1 MFSVVILFTQLK
13 YYIPGNS
20 SNISRKNLFKSKKLF
35 DPLIKVNNCRERFI
49 YNLLLVAN
57 GQLKMQNDTSSL
69 TPKQIEQAI
78 IDNSNQIER
87 GQ

>member
-1 MFSVVILFTQLK
+1 
-13 YYIPGNS
+13 
-20 SNISRKNLFKSKKLF
+20 
-35 DPLIKVNNCRERFI
+35 
-49 YNLLLVAN
+49 LLLVAN
-57 GQLKMQNDTSSL
+57 DQLKMQNDTSIL